1 MTSAQGK
8 SLCEV
13 ESNESRVDCR
23 TGVHVESEVVL
34 ECE

>member
-8 SLCEV
+8 SLW

-23 TGVHVESEVVL
+23 TGMHVEGVVVL
-34 ECE
+34 KCE